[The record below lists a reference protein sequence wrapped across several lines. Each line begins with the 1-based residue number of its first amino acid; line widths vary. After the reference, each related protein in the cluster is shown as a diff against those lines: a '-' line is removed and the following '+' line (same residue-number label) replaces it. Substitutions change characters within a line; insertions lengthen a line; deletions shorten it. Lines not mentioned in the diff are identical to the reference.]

1 MDGANQS
8 TEGQRETSRSC
19 VILQGSPETAKA
31 MLHDYVASPLLVG
44 CLVMPLF
51 GAHMSIAGGYY
62 KALVAAHEYRCET
75 VQLFTKNFPN
85 LHWQAAT
92 GFCRVQAVRPA
103 LPYW

>member
-31 MLHDYVASPLLVG
+31 MLQDSVASPLLVG

-51 GAHMSIAGGYY
+51 GAICRLPGDITKPSSRPMNIAVRRSSFLPRISQICIGKLPLG
-62 KALVAAHEYRCET
+62 C
-75 VQLFTKNFPN
+75 
-85 LHWQAAT
+85 
-92 GFCRVQAVRPA
+92 CRVQAVRPA
-103 LPYW
+103 LPY